1 MADWARND
9 IQANTALLYVEAC
22 AMCVCSGHSLMKIYR
37 LRDMD
42 RLLAINEK
50 RRRASISSANN
61 LDTHLLSPFCNTLC
75 C

>member
-9 IQANTALLYVEAC
+9 IEANTALIYVEAC

-42 RLLAINEK
+42 RLLAINEEK
-50 RRRASISSANN
+50 KGFNIISKQSGHPS
-61 LDTHLLSPFCNTLC
+61 T
-75 C
+75 